1 MAKVN
6 VPRVDDEAGARLC
19 RSAAENQ
26 RSLEDEARHILE
38 EAAEEDRKLR
48 YAAFRVVSAEFR
60 RKTAGRPQTPAE
72 VLIREDRDSGH
83 RF

>member
-1 MAKVN
+1 MARVN
-6 VPRVDDEAGARLC
+6 VPWLDDEAGMRL
-19 RSAAENQ
+19 RRRAAVNQ

-38 EAAEEDRKLR
+38 EAEGNDRELR
-48 YAAFRVVSAEFR
+48 TAAFQVASAGLR

-72 VLIREDRDSGH
+72 VLIRADRDFGH

>member
-6 VPRVDDEAGARLC
+6 VPWLDDEAGVRL
-19 RSAAENQ
+19 RRRAVENQ

-38 EAAEEDRKLR
+38 EADGNDTKLR
-48 YAAFRVVSAEFR
+48 FAAFRVVSAELR

-72 VLIREDRDSGH
+72 VLIREDRDFGH